1 MKIDSQQLR
10 KNPNE
15 NRNLNLSPNT
25 MSLNLLTK
33 KLRSSD
39 AASDVRKS
47 WPSPVL
53 RLLCCFMR

>member
-1 MKIDSQQLR
+1 MKIDNQQLR

-15 NRNLNLSPNT
+15 NRNRNLNPNT
-25 MSLNLLTK
+25 MSLSLLTK

-39 AASDVRKS
+39 AASDARKF
-47 WPSPVL
+47 WPSLVL